1 MSEFKNQSV
10 IITGGSGG
18 LGLALAQR
26 LIHRW
31 GCHVIATGRSPERL
45 EAARAAI
52 GETPD
57 GSYTCRAF
65 DVTDR
70 AAWADFSADLAK
82 RGVSVDVLINNAGF
96 MLPFTRL
103 EKLCDGDIDRI
114 LETNLRAYLTA
125 FRALYPLMPTGRG
138 KSRPAV
144 IHIVSA
150 GGLCPV
156 VGQGMYCATK
166 YALRG
171 VTDALRAEHPD
182 LYVCGVYPGF
192 IRTDILPHPASDAPG
207 RRCRTPHPPAGIAAP
222 AADRRRR
229 GRTSSVGRRSL
240 VPTCH
245 RRTDPGRSAR
255 QPPVPVPGCV
265 RGAVGREHAGS
276 GQHRATH
283 SWSLCG
289 ASGVSSRVSERHFSG
304 TLPACAAYAVVG
316 SPKGRCVP

>member
-1 MSEFKNQSV
+1 MNSNWLTGKTV
-10 IITGGSGG
+10 VITGGSGG

-150 GGLCPV
+150 KKPLFSRPCFWE
-156 VGQGMYCATK
+156 K
-166 YALRG
+166 K
-171 VTDALRAEHPD
+171 
-182 LYVCGVYPGF
+182 
-192 IRTDILPHPASDAPG
+192 
-207 RRCRTPHPPAGIAAP
+207 
-222 AADRRRR
+222 
-229 GRTSSVGRRSL
+229 
-240 VPTCH
+240 
-245 RRTDPGRSAR
+245 
-255 QPPVPVPGCV
+255 
-265 RGAVGREHAGS
+265 AV
-276 GQHRATH
+276 
-283 SWSLCG
+283 
-289 ASGVSSRVSERHFSG
+289 
-304 TLPACAAYAVVG
+304 
-316 SPKGRCVP
+316 

>member
-1 MSEFKNQSV
+1 MNSNWLTGKTV
-10 IITGGSGG
+10 VITGGSGG

-192 IRTDILPHPASDAPG
+192 IRTDILAHQTVD
-207 RRCRTPHPPAGIAAP
+207 TAAP
-222 AADRRRR
+222 TRENRRIRRLMLPADVAARRILR
-229 GRTSSVGRRSL
+229 GVLHASRLSL
-240 VPTCH
+240 V
-245 RRTDPGRSAR
+245 RDVFEG
-255 QPPVPVPGCV
+255 
-265 RGAVGREHAGS
+265 
-276 GQHRATH
+276 
-283 SWSLCG
+283 L
-289 ASGVSSRVSERHFSG
+289 
-304 TLPACAAYAVVG
+304 
-316 SPKGRCVP
+316 